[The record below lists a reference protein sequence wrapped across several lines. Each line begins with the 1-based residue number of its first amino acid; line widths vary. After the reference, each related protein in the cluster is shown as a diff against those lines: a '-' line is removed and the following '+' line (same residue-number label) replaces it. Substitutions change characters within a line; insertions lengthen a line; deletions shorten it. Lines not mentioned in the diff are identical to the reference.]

1 MIPRDKIPKMNSKLS
16 TLLIVLLLTACGE
29 SKYTLYRSSPVPTDD
44 LSLRRVHVATFD
56 AYENQ
61 SYNQENCEIAAGLF
75 KSQPGVTV
83 KYWCEKGAF
92 KK

>member
-1 MIPRDKIPKMNSKLS
+1 MKSKFAIPLV
-16 TLLIVLLLTACGE
+16 VLLLMACGE
-29 SKYTLYRSSPVPTDD
+29 NSYTLYRSSPVPTDD

-61 SYNQENCEIAAGLF
+61 SYNQENCQTAASLF
-75 KSQPGVTV
+75 QSQPGVIV
-83 KYWCEKGAF
+83 KYWCEKGEF

>member
-1 MIPRDKIPKMNSKLS
+1 MKAILTIPLV
-16 TLLIVLLLTACGE
+16 VLLLTACGE
-29 SKYTLYRSSPVPTDD
+29 STYTLYRSSPVPTDD

-83 KYWCEKGAF
+83 KYWCEKGQF

>member
-1 MIPRDKIPKMNSKLS
+1 MKS
-16 TLLIVLLLTACGE
+16 TFAILLVALLLTACGE
-29 SKYTLYRSSPVPTDD
+29 NSYTLYRSSPVPTDD

-61 SYNQENCEIAAGLF
+61 SYNQENCQTAASLF
-75 KSQPGVTV
+75 QAQPGVRV
-83 KYWCEKGAF
+83 KYWCEKGEF

>member
-1 MIPRDKIPKMNSKLS
+1 MKSTFAIPLV
-16 TLLIVLLLTACGE
+16 VLLLTACGE
-29 SKYTLYRSSPVPTDD
+29 NSYTLYRSSPVPTDD

-61 SYNQENCEIAAGLF
+61 SYNQENCQTAASLF
-75 KSQPGVTV
+75 QAQPGVIV
-83 KYWCEKGAF
+83 KYWCEKGEF